1 MIKIIRHAAKV
12 TASSFIGRAVGVS
25 FLLFFSLML
34 LSSCSED
41 TPEYNPYYDWQS
53 RNATWYRQVADSAR
67 TAISQAR
74 RQYGDLWQQH
84 CNWRMY
90 KSLQLS
96 QTTQSGVT
104 EDSICVRILSNGT
117 GSFSP
122 TYADSVRVCF
132 RGWLMPTP
140 SEQGTLQE
148 TTFTQTY
155 YGDYNPATAAP
166 QLAAVGGFKDGF
178 STALQ
183 YMVAGDDWMVY
194 IPQELFYGSLDQ
206 DAIPAYSAVR
216 FRIQLVAIYPSG
228 TDVPA
233 WK

>member
-1 MIKIIRHAAKV
+1 MTSTKILRRLFPLLMGGAWV
-12 TASSFIGRAVGVS
+12 FAS
-25 FLLFFSLML
+25 L
-34 LSSCSED
+34 LSSCSKD
-41 TPEYNPYYDWQS
+41 TAEYNPYYDWES
-53 RNATWYRQVADSAR
+53 RNAAWYLQVADSAR
-67 TAISQAR
+67 TAIAQAR
-74 RQYGDLWQQH
+74 RQYGDAWELH
-84 CNWRMY
+84 CNWRMI

-96 QTTQSGVT
+96 QTALSGNT
-104 EDSICVRILSNGT
+104 EDSICVRIIHRGT
-117 GSFSP
+117 GDSCP
-122 TYADSVRVCF
+122 TYSDSVRVSF

-140 SEQGTLQE
+140 NEFGAMQE

-155 YGDYNPATAAP
+155 YGEYDPATAAP

-183 YMVAGDDWMVY
+183 YMVVGDDWMVY
-194 IPQELFYGSLDQ
+194 IPQQLFYGSLNQ

-228 TDVPA
+228 TKVPE